1 MSTIVNRDLNIKT
14 SCFLQ
19 QVGISAKQV
28 AARLPNSVII
38 GCKSGIGKKSDNVLE
53 SNKKTGAKTIITEKG
68 DVIYEVED
76 EEGSVKKV
84 TPQEAL
90 KEIYKYMH
98 GESSMASDLKY
109 CL

>member
-1 MSTIVNRDLNIKT
+1 M
-14 SCFLQ
+14 
-19 QVGISAKQV
+19 
-28 AARLPNSVII
+28 
-38 GCKSGIGKKSDNVLE
+38 
-53 SNKKTGAKTIITEKG
+53 GAKTIITEKG

-98 GESSMASDLKY
+98 GECSMYRISTIHTLS
-109 CL
+109 

>member
-1 MSTIVNRDLNIKT
+1 MEST
-14 SCFLQ
+14 
-19 QVGISAKQV
+19 
-28 AARLPNSVII
+28 
-38 GCKSGIGKKSDNVLE
+38 
-53 SNKKTGAKTIITEKG
+53 NKKMGAKTIITEKG

-98 GESSMASDLKY
+98 GECSMYRISTIHTLS
-109 CL
+109 